1 MGQLFF
7 CKNTPVQIIYE
18 LYNTQY
24 SVLPFTEGYLYQI
37 MLFLCGL
44 NTANVVQI
52 IMHPTPIFR
61 ANMIIHQQMHQTIS
75 TNTHLALSSLNQS
88 NGLAMP
94 TNLYC
99 PLCLLQLAVVQNQNW
114 HQQWNQTQNIFKKDV
129 INPIISF
136 QFPSYLDFL
145 RAMFYSVNLEQ
156 V

>member
-1 MGQLFF
+1 
-7 CKNTPVQIIYE
+7 
-18 LYNTQY
+18 
-24 SVLPFTEGYLYQI
+24 
-37 MLFLCGL
+37 
-44 NTANVVQI
+44 
-52 IMHPTPIFR
+52 
-61 ANMIIHQQMHQTIS
+61 MIIHQQMHQTIS
-75 TNTHLALSSLNQS
+75 TNTRLALSSLNQS

-99 PLCLLQLAVVQNQNW
+99 PLCLLQLAVVKNQNW

-145 RAMFYSVNLEQ
+145 RAMFYSVNLKQ

>member
-52 IMHPTPIFR
+52 IMHPTPI
-61 ANMIIHQQMHQTIS
+61 IHQQMHQTIS
-75 TNTHLALSSLNQS
+75 TNTRLALSSLNQS

-99 PLCLLQLAVVQNQNW
+99 PLSLLQLVVVQNQNW
-114 HQQWNQTQNIFKKDV
+114 HQQWNQTQNILKKDV